1 MQYIPRIIEK
11 QLKNSLNRGKSIL
24 LLGARQTG
32 KTTLL
37 KHLNLNSLS
46 YTFLDP
52 EIRLRFEKSPRLLG
66 QEIAAYKQLNH
77 LNLPIV
83 MIDEIQ
89 KVPALMDAIQL
100 LIDNHEAKFI
110 LTGSSVRKLRRHS
123 QFNLLPGRV
132 INFHL
137 DPLSLLEM
145 PTPLPELQ
153 TLLLYGSLPGIYLEN
168 DLPAKEINLKA
179 YVINYLEEEIRGE
192 ALVRQLG
199 SFAQFLELAAIETGN
214 QINIHKLSQELGV
227 GRHTISEY
235 FQILE
240 DCLIAEKIDPITNIT
255 TRRRLTKAP
264 KYLFLDM
271 GIRRIAAKEGSR
283 LSLKTMGTLF
293 EQFIGLELL
302 RYLRAMMTTTI
313 KLRYWRDHAGPEVDY
328 VLEGNKQ
335 YLPIEIKWT
344 ESPNIQDAKHLIKF
358 MSEYDCIK
366 PAYIICRATKPLLLQ
381 KDIIALPWQELSNTI
396 KKALEILN

>member
-255 TRRRLTKAP
+255 
-264 KYLFLDM
+264 
-271 GIRRIAAKEGSR
+271 
-283 LSLKTMGTLF
+283 
-293 EQFIGLELL
+293 
-302 RYLRAMMTTTI
+302 
-313 KLRYWRDHAGPEVDY
+313 
-328 VLEGNKQ
+328 
-335 YLPIEIKWT
+335 
-344 ESPNIQDAKHLIKF
+344 
-358 MSEYDCIK
+358 
-366 PAYIICRATKPLLLQ
+366 
-381 KDIIALPWQELSNTI
+381 
-396 KKALEILN
+396 